1 MRNTIDNNSFEF
13 INNILN
19 LLILVSII
27 ILFYLSIIKKIT
39 NLEKFSDE
47 NKKNTDDP
55 MNTALVLT
63 TCVNAK
69 KNFMTK
75 SFSED
80 VEKEIEND
88 LKERVNLYK
97 NVIDKY
103 LERTNL
109 TIHVIESSGSNA
121 LGEIYKDNS
130 RVKYYTFKLD
140 NPYFFYNIYNESTT
154 AYEAYSI
161 LNAYENFNLS
171 KYSKVLKI
179 TGRYF
184 VPNIKDI
191 INSLKEEADIYVQ
204 NTVYHDS
211 LSQRCEIIG
220 MKSYLCPGLM
230 VSVIKKREIMERFL
244 YDLYYEHEENQNPPY
259 IAQRIDL
266 IKLEEPVKRGGDG
279 QTIEEL

>member
-1 MRNTIDNNSFEF
+1 MRNTIDSNIYEF
-13 INNILN
+13 VNNILN
-19 LLILVSII
+19 LSILLSII
-27 ILFYLSIIKKIT
+27 ILFYLSIVKKIT
-39 NLEKFSDE
+39 NVEKFSDKFE
-47 NKKNTDDP
+47 KNTDDP

-69 KNFMTK
+69 KKFMTK
-75 SFSED
+75 SFSDDAER
-80 VEKEIEND
+80 EIEND

-109 TIHVIESSGSNA
+109 TIHIIESSGSNA
-121 LGEIYKDNS
+121 LGEIYKDNN
-130 RVKYYTFKLD
+130 RIKFYTFKLD
-140 NPYFFYNIYNESTT
+140 KSTFFYNINNESTT

-171 KYSKVLKI
+171 KYSKILKI

-184 VPNIKDI
+184 VPNIEDI
-191 INSLKEEADIYVQ
+191 INSLTEEADIYVQ

-230 VSVIKKREIMERFL
+230 VSIIRKKELMERFL
-244 YDLYYEHEENQNPPY
+244 YDLYYEHKENQNPPY